1 MLSLKN
7 EKNLLKEDA
16 SHLKLASH
24 NKRQKKNIEKESKTK
39 IEKKSN
45 NNDEYSFTS
54 TLLYRKIYILLEN
67 IFGKTCF
74 T

>member
-16 SHLKLASH
+16 SHLKLASL

-39 IEKKSN
+39 TEKKSN

-54 TLLYRKIYILLEN
+54 TLLYGKIYILLEN